1 MSISMY
7 SNSFLVAQTLLQFDY
22 ELIGILIQMIF
33 GNFSPLEA
41 QELH

>member
-7 SNSFLVAQTLLQFDY
+7 SDNFLVAQTLLQFVY
-22 ELIGILIQMIF
+22 ELVGILIQMIF
-33 GNFSPLEA
+33 CNFSPLEA